1 MSDLRNVLSE
11 SASYYLEER
20 AKVVARLAL
29 LPKGTIKLKKIG
41 GNSYYYLSYR
51 QGRKIVDKYLGAA
64 KPEELQRRLEERKA
78 LLNRLKEIKAGL
90 ALLRHPAEA
99 ASDLNEAIIEILRT
113 LSKERLW
120 DSGLEIIGSWC
131 FLIYQKHLPLEPYP
145 LRTQDI
151 DLLIPIPYKG
161 NRHDLPRI
169 LKQLGFSESFHP
181 DGSSL
186 FSGGGLRVEFVSPK
200 RGRTEASA
208 ARVPGL
214 KVTSQLLRYT
224 DLLTSQ
230 SMVLSVA
237 QGAKALLPSPA
248 AFLLHKL
255 IIASLWQRLEKQAK
269 DLRQAIVV
277 ARFVVQNP
285 EQRRQVGALWSG
297 MLPGW
302 RKKAASSL
310 RKARLLLP
318 LEVGV
323 VDSLAELL
331 G

>member
-20 AKVVARLAL
+20 AKVAARLAL
-29 LPKGTIKLKKIG
+29 LPKGTIKKKKIG
-41 GNSYYYLSYR
+41 GKPYYYLSYR
-51 QGRKIVDKYLGAA
+51 QGKKIVDQYLGAA
-64 KPEELQRRLEERKA
+64 APEDLQRRLEERKT
-78 LLNRLKEIKAGL
+78 LLHRLKEIKASL

-99 ASDLNEAIIEILRT
+99 ASDLNDAVVEILRT
-113 LSKERLW
+113 FSKEGLW

-131 FLIYQKHLPLEPYP
+131 FLIYQKHLRLERYP

-151 DLLIPIPYKG
+151 DLLIPFPYKG
-161 NRHDLPRI
+161 NRHDLPSI
-169 LKQLGFSESFHP
+169 LKRLGFAESFHP

-186 FSGGGLRVEFVSPK
+186 FSGGGLRIEFVSPK

-230 SMVLSVA
+230 TMVLNVA
-237 QGAKALLPSPA
+237 QGAKVRLPSPA

-255 IIASLWQRLEKQAK
+255 IIATLWQRLEKQEK
-269 DLRQAIVV
+269 DLRQGITI
-277 ARFVVQNP
+277 ARFVLQNL
-285 EQRRQVGALWSG
+285 EHRRQLSALWSG
-297 MLPGW
+297 LLPGW
-302 RKKAASSL
+302 RKKAAHSL
-310 RKARLLLP
+310 RKARELLP
-318 LEVGV
+318 LEIGIA
-323 VDSLAELL
+323 DSLAELL